1 VLGCVVDIRVRLR
14 TANRP
19 FVLGLIQ
26 IIRQAVDLDRL
37 ALAQL
42 AAASIRILQL
52 VGVLDMLQLS

>member
-1 VLGCVVDIRVRLR
+1 MLGCVVDIRVRLR